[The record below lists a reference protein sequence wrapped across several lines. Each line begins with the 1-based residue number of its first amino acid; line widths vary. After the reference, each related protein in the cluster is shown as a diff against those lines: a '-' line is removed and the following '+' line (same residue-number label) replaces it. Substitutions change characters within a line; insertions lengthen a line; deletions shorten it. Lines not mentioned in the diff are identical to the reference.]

1 MIKGIHGMFYSSQPD
16 ELRAFLR
23 DKLQLSASDVGGGWL
38 IFDLFEGD
46 LGVHPSN
53 DTQSGSHDISFF
65 TDDLA
70 ATVATLRLRGVA
82 FDDEIADHGY
92 GLVTHLTMPG
102 GVRVQLYQPRYEK
115 RPLAATTKKAA
126 KTPAAKKAAKTP
138 AAKKA
143 AQAPAAKKAAKKAA
157 KAPAKKAAK
166 APAKKAAKAPAKKA
180 AKVPAKQAAKA
191 AR

>member
-23 DKLQLSASDVGGGWL
+23 DKLQLAASDVGGGWL

-53 DTQSGSHDISFF
+53 DAQSGSHDISFF

-115 RPLAATTKKAA
+115 RPLAATTKTAAKAPAA
-126 KTPAAKKAAKTP
+126 KTPAAKAPTAKKAAKKPAKKAAKT
-138 AAKKA
+138 AAATKA
-143 AQAPAAKKAAKKAA
+143 PKKAA

-166 APAKKAAKAPAKKA
+166 APAARKAAKKA
-180 AKVPAKQAAKA
+180 AKS